1 MNYSWIIDG
10 ELMVSSMPESETMLS
25 LLKAAGIKAIVSAHE
40 MPFSEAQIK
49 DFGFFHINIPIQDFS
64 KPTLSQ
70 LKQFIRW
77 ADFMR
82 KMKQPI
88 VVHCMAGY
96 GRSATLCA
104 CYLVILKGMSADEA
118 IAEIRDIRSENAIE
132 TAQQEGFVHEAEY
145 VRELLI
151 DKSDQ
156 EFYNAKEMINTLRT
170 WCPWDAEQTSENLVK
185 NLLDETYETW
195 EAILSGSER
204 EISSELGD
212 IFLLT
217 LMISK
222 IESESSSMD
231 FSSVIS
237 SMLKKLKHRH
247 PHVFSGSKVDT
258 PDGVLEQWSDLKKSE
273 VHEIKSITDIP
284 SGITPLGRAERIMS
298 HAKNLGFDWPEI
310 QGVIEKF
317 DEEVQELKIEIQDNN
332 TAQIEDEFGDVFFT
346 LLNLARFLKVNPEIA
361 LSKTLNK
368 FVTRFS
374 FMERESEKIGKP
386 ISEMTLDEMDNIWN
400 KSKLTTAEG

>member
-10 ELMVSSMPESETMLS
+10 ELMISSMPESETMLS
-25 LLKAAGIKAIVSAHE
+25 LLKAAGVKAIVSAHE
-40 MPFSEAQIK
+40 MPFSETQIK
-49 DFGFFHINIPIQDFS
+49 DFGFFHIDIPIQDFS

-104 CYLVILKGMSADEA
+104 CYLVILKGMSADDA

-156 EFYNAKEMINTLRT
+156 EFFNAKEMINTLRT

-222 IESESSSMD
+222 IESESSNMD

-237 SMLKKLKHRH
+237 SMLRKLKHRH
-247 PHVFSGSKVDT
+247 PHVFSDSKVDT
-258 PDGVLEQWSDLKKSE
+258 PDGVVEQWNDLKKSE
-273 VHEIKSITDIP
+273 VQEIKSITDIP
-284 SGITPLGRAERIMS
+284 SGIPSLGRAERIMS
-298 HAKNLGFDWPEI
+298 YAKKLGFDWPEI
-310 QGVIEKF
+310 SGVVEKF
-317 DEEVQELKIEIQDNN
+317 DEEIGELKSAIIENKN
-332 TAQIEDEFGDVFFT
+332 EEIENELGDVFFT
-346 LLNLARFLKVNPEIA
+346 LLNLARFLKLNPELA

-368 FVTRFS
+368 FVSRFS
-374 FMERESEKIGKP
+374 FIEQESKKIGKP
-386 ISEMTLDEMDNIWN
+386 IPEMTLDEMETIWN
-400 KSKLTTAEG
+400 KSKLTKTEG